1 MRTTACV
8 LGVGALLG
16 AASGGHIKIEQWSNV
31 LDGDKPCGEPA
42 PSGLEG
48 EVPSGGCIMLK
59 DVQGQDMEITA
70 APFRIFTCSEDG
82 SSVKVQ
88 YFSDDKC
95 QDAVDYNKVMRKD
108 FVQSLEERLQSQPL
122 QEWGAQV
129 LLRNDPD
136 LLQLSYP
143 DSYKNGECT
152 TVLSAGAFGPF
163 TALTYK
169 ERYTIANCKGNEVEK
184 ARHAWNCLL
193 LLLLVSF
200 LFCSCMCCIGCR
212 SAYKRRARGTGSAG
226 NHPLIMATAVQTHTN
241 EFSTAA
247 TVAAEWGDT
256 PGRFD
261 GR

>member
-1 MRTTACV
+1 MCGAPLCPLLLCTCV
-8 LGVGALLG
+8 
-16 AASGGHIKIEQWSNV
+16 SNT
-31 LDGDKPCGEPA
+31 GRPRE
-42 PSGLEG
+42 
-48 EVPSGGCIMLK
+48 
-59 DVQGQDMEITA
+59 
-70 APFRIFTCSEDG
+70 
-82 SSVKVQ
+82 
-88 YFSDDKC
+88 
-95 QDAVDYNKVMRKD
+95 
-108 FVQSLEERLQSQPL
+108 

-152 TVLSAGAFGPF
+152 TVLSAGALGPF

-212 SAYKRRARGTGSAG
+212 SAYKRRARVRTT
-226 NHPLIMATAVQTHTN
+226 PLASRPCPLQQGLCSYCARCGWRMLHA
-241 EFSTAA
+241 S
-247 TVAAEWGDT
+247 
-256 PGRFD
+256 GRGGGG
-261 GR
+261 GRR